1 METYEMYT
9 VKELQLLKDK
19 YGVCLAERS
28 FSSLTFKNCQSS
40 CLLFSV
46 TNEANLFPSAGVLQ
60 FTFTWFSFCFFLKS
74 RKPTLLSCYLIG

>member
-1 METYEMYT
+1 MYT

-46 TNEANLFPSAGVLQ
+46 TNEANLFPSAGV
-60 FTFTWFSFCFFLKS
+60 FTIYIYLVFLLFFLKS